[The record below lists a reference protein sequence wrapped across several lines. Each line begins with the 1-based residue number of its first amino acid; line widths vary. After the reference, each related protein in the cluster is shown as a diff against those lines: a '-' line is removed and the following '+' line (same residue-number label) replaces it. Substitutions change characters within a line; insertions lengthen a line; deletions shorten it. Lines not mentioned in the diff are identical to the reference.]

1 MSVAMDIETGK
12 LSIYDAKG
20 RTYLP
25 DNIKDAMG
33 VEKGDKIKVVVEDG
47 ELRGEKVAEDEDK

>member
-1 MSVAMDIETGK
+1 MDIETGK

-47 ELRGEKVAEDEDK
+47 ELRGEKVTKDEDK